1 MSGYEKDTEQEEGIT
16 EVKENESKPSSL
28 ERLIKSDQADTQ
40 ANTNI
45 AEDQGFKVLPENE
58 EVGEEKVLEVDAA
71 IKSLPRATTTTPIG
85 KRKKQRPLQKQQR
98 QKKETTTPNVS
109 KQLERQS
116 TEIKKI
122 KSILQSESELIKQLK
137 SQLKQVQK
145 QILQI
150 QKHAAKKKKIK
161 YDKTNLVTIGFGFV
175 RPVERL
181 RNSI

>member
-28 ERLIKSDQADTQ
+28 ERLLKSDQAATQ

-45 AEDQGFKVLPENE
+45 AEDQELKVLPENE
-58 EVGEEKVLEVDAA
+58 EEEKVVEVDAA

-85 KRKKQRPLQKQQR
+85 KRQKKQRPLQKQQ

-122 KSILQSESELIKQLK
+122 KSILQSQSELIKQLK

-161 YDKTNLVTIGFGFV
+161 
-175 RPVERL
+175 
-181 RNSI
+181 